1 MSSLDFLSP
10 SKSQQVAGDRETTQ
24 GDLMVALALALQLQD
39 ACLGRQGPWK
49 QGKKQKLLERDL
61 NLHPDARPG
70 SLPILATSTPGVGD
84 EFALISEPGCP
95 SILSNLLSASW
106 T

>member
-24 GDLMVALALALQLQD
+24 GDLTVALALALQLQD

-61 NLHPDARPG
+61 NLHPDARLGKHRVTTYLSHKHPWCG
-70 SLPILATSTPGVGD
+70 SRVCLYL
-84 EFALISEPGCP
+84 
-95 SILSNLLSASW
+95 
-106 T
+106 

>member
-24 GDLMVALALALQLQD
+24 GDLTVALALAL
-39 ACLGRQGPWK
+39 PWK

-61 NLHPDARPG
+61 NLHPDARLG
-70 SLPILATSTPGVGD
+70 KHRVTILATSTPGVGD
-84 EFALISEPGCP
+84 EFAFISEPGCP